1 MNAYRV
7 VFTRDFS
14 TSQAQCAFEVEAKD
28 HFDALRAAH
37 AKAVAAKIRLPKNG
51 FWSAEVTRYR
61 ASASRRRR
69 SQPPVD
75 AALKDQITDTP
86 HLYPIARQVRRTRQ
100 KP

>member
-14 TSQAQCAFEVEAKD
+14 TSQAQCTFEVEAKD
-28 HFDALRAAH
+28 HFEALRVAH
-37 AKAVAAKIRLPKNG
+37 AKAVAARIRLPKNG

-61 ASASRRRR
+61 VSTSRRPR
-69 SQPPVD
+69 SQPPMD
-75 AALKDQITDTP
+75 AALKDQITVTP
-86 HLYPIARQVRRTRQ
+86 QLYPVAGRTRRTSQ

>member
-28 HFDALRAAH
+28 HFEALRAAH
-37 AKAVAAKIRLPKNG
+37 AKAVAARIRLPKNG

-61 ASASRRRR
+61 ASTSRRRR
-69 SQPPVD
+69 SQPPID
-75 AALKDQITDTP
+75 AALRNQITDTP
-86 HLYPIARQVRRTRQ
+86 HLYPIAGQIRRTSQ